1 MRTAAW
7 QGRDDDGGRG
17 ENAGA
22 GPSLGTASEET
33 CKLQLI
39 VWEQWL

>member
-1 MRTAAW
+1 MRTAGC
-7 QGRDDDGGRG
+7 QRRDDDGGEEG
-17 ENAGA
+17 AAA
-22 GPSLGTASEET
+22 GPSLGAAWEET